1 MRDIRMRDVSRATGY
16 AVADLVVVLDAVAA
30 HEGRDGWQYLDKAGL
45 VWCWESGIEPHTVA
59 RWYLNWPGNVRAEVS
74 VVALAR
80 LMDRICPTHRFY
92 DGMPHMEADERD
104 GDPIIVNGS
113 GIVLLQKDGR

>member
-16 AVADLVVVLDAVAA
+16 AVADLVTVLDAVAA
-30 HEGRDGWQYLDKAGL
+30 HEGRDGWRYRDGTGL
-45 VWCWESGIEPHTVA
+45 SWWWEPGIEPRTVA
-59 RWYLNWPGNVRAEVS
+59 KWYLDWPDNVRPEVS

-80 LMDRICPTHRFY
+80 LMDRICPERRFH
-92 DGMPHMEADERD
+92 DGMPHMEADEHD

-113 GIVLLQKDGR
+113 GSVIVWR